1 MSRKKIHRR
10 PTNNTKK
17 PESVGRQYPE
27 SNPNSA
33 TNENCKNSELTEGM
47 MTTGEHLEELR
58 KTFIGILT
66 IVFLF
71 SCIAFVCKDR
81 LFDIIFAP
89 SSSEFILYRLINS
102 IVDSIGVSWMHLDTF
117 NVQLISTELSAQFMT
132 HIEMSL
138 YFGLLAASPY
148 IVYRIFG
155 YIRPALYENE
165 RRYSTYLVMAVYVL
179 FAIGVLMNYYIIFP
193 ISFRFLGTYQVNK
206 AVIST
211 IAISSYVS
219 SFVLLSFMM
228 GVVFEIPI
236 LAFILGKL
244 GLINASMLCK
254 YRKPAFVIIMIVSAF
269 ITPPDIFT
277 LILMTIPLYLLYE
290 TGILV
295 LKRMK

>member
-1 MSRKKIHRR
+1 MSRKKIRRR
-10 PTNNTKK
+10 PINNTKK
-17 PESVGRQYPE
+17 PERVGHQYSE
-27 SNPNSA
+27 SNPSSA

-58 KTFIGILT
+58 KILISILT

-71 SCIAFVCKDR
+71 SCFAFVCKEQ

-89 SSSEFILYRLINS
+89 SSSEFILYRLINC

-138 YFGLLAASPY
+138 YFGLLASSPY

-236 LAFILGKL
+236 LAFILGRL
-244 GLINASMLCK
+244 GLIDASMLCK
-254 YRKPAFVIIMIVSAF
+254 YRKQAFVIIMIVSAF

>member
-27 SNPNSA
+27 SNPSSA

-47 MTTGEHLEELR
+47 MTTGEHLEGLR
-58 KTFIGILT
+58 KILIGILT

-89 SSSEFILYRLINS
+89 SSSEFILYRLINC

-138 YFGLLAASPY
+138 YFGLLASSPY

-211 IAISSYVS
+211 IAI
-219 SFVLLSFMM
+219 FVLR
-228 GVVFEIPI
+228 VIVRITVFYDGCRIRDSDFGI
-236 LAFILGKL
+236 YSRQTRLDRC
-244 GLINASMLCK
+244 INAVQISQ
-254 YRKPAFVIIMIVSAF
+254 
-269 ITPPDIFT
+269 
-277 LILMTIPLYLLYE
+277 
-290 TGILV
+290 TGI
-295 LKRMK
+295 RYNNDCFCIHYSA